1 MTPSIE
7 TFVRAV
13 AAPKPALCAPF
24 HKERLLGGL
33 GLHLAF
39 ASAFTLFPAYHAVH
53 TCLAQPGAAA
63 YCMLRGGC

>member
-1 MTPSIE
+1 M
-7 TFVRAV
+7 
-13 AAPKPALCAPF
+13 
-24 HKERLLGGL
+24 LL
-33 GLHLAF
+33 LAF